1 MSMFKRSL
9 AAAFMI
15 AGILAGAMALP
26 ALAQTPPML
35 SLNQVLAAPAD
46 ARNTWR
52 LTLEFGRADR
62 SPTAAARSVNAPALM
77 PHDIVITNATGT
89 AAPFIV
95 RAVGTPNGNMLTVL
109 VEYFGGGT
117 LNQGDIYTLSIL
129 EAQAVDSER
138 ASAAFDFLPP
148 ALGATDG

>member
-1 MSMFKRSL
+1 MPMFKRSL
-9 AAAFMI
+9 AAALMI
-15 AGILAGAMALP
+15 VGALAGASLLP

-35 SLNQVLAAPAD
+35 SLNQVLATPAD

-62 SPTAAARSVNAPALM
+62 SPTAASRSVHAPALM
-77 PHDIVITNATGT
+77 PHDIIITNSAGI

-95 RAVGTPNGNMLTVL
+95 RAVTAPSGNTLTVL

-117 LNQGDIYTLSIL
+117 LNQGDIYTLSIQ
-129 EAQAVDSER
+129 EAQTVDSER

-148 ALGATDG
+148 ALDATDG